1 MIDHI
6 SIRNFAIIENTEVDL
21 KDGLNIITGE
31 TGSGKSILIEA
42 ISLALGSRADSSC
55 VRTGSDKAVVE
66 LSGDLDGKD
75 IVIHR
80 EVSRTGKN
88 LIKLNG
94 EMVTLAE
101 LNSVTKRMAD
111 IHGQYDNQSLL
122 DPDSHIVL
130 LDSYKADSIS
140 GLKDKVSE
148 VFHSYQSVKS
158 RLISLLN
165 HEKQNL
171 RDLDFHKF
179 EADEID
185 KACLTPG
192 EDTILDNK
200 ISVLKNSEKIFEGLE
215 TAYASL
221 SSDSAVLDLLSSG
234 MSAMDSISVY
244 SADLREASSEYTDAY
259 YRLQDLSRNL
269 VSMRDSISFS
279 QDELDEA
286 ISRKELL
293 EGLKKKYA
301 PSIEGILSYRDELEN
316 KIKVIE
322 NFDEEKAS
330 LEKELLSVRRRL
342 LDACSALTEARKV
355 AAQDLS
361 ERTLKELKDL
371 NFTDAEIDINITPL
385 SQPQENGLDNVEILI
400 SANKGE
406 PVKPLYKVASGGE
419 ISRIMLAF
427 KNVISSY
434 DSIPTLIF
442 DEIDS
447 GISGYTASIVAKKLR
462 EISLNHQI
470 VCITHLP
477 QIAASGDHNYKIYK
491 ESDEAATFTHL
502 EYLDAETKV
511 MEIARLMGGAT
522 ITDNTLASAKELI
535 DNQIQ

>member
-75 IVIHR
+75 MVIHR
-80 EVSRTGKN
+80 EVSRAGKN

-122 DPDSHIVL
+122 DPDFHIVL

-140 GLKDKVSE
+140 GLKDKVSDI
-148 VFHSYQSVKS
+148 FHSYQSVKS

-185 KACLTPG
+185 KAGLVPG
-192 EDTILDNK
+192 EDTALEDR
-200 ISVLKNSEKIFEGLE
+200 ISVLKNSEKIYEGLE
-215 TAYASL
+215 SAYASL
-221 SSDSAVLDLLSSG
+221 SSDGAVLDLLAPG
-234 MSAMDSISVY
+234 MSAMDSIS
-244 SADLREASSEYTDAY
+244 SFSSDLKDASSEYTDAY
-259 YRLQDLSRNL
+259 YRLQDLSREL
-269 VSMRDSISFS
+269 VRMRDSISFS

-293 EGLKKKYA
+293 DSLKKKYA
-301 PSIEGILSYRDELEN
+301 PSIEGILSYRAELED

-330 LEKELLSVRRRL
+330 LEKELLSVRRDL
-342 LDACSALTEARKV
+342 LDACGALTEARKT
-355 AAQDLS
+355 AARDLS

-371 NFTDAEIDINITPL
+371 NFQDAQIDISITPL
-385 SQPQENGLDNVEILI
+385 PQPQEDGIDKVEILI

-406 PVKPLYKVASGGE
+406 PLKPLYKVASGGE

-462 EISLNHQI
+462 EISRSHQI
-470 VCITHLP
+470 ICITHLP
-477 QIAASGDHNYKIYK
+477 QIAAAGDHNYKIYK
-491 ESDEAATFTHL
+491 ESDDASTFTHL
-502 EYLDAETKV
+502 EYLDDETKV
-511 MEIARLMGGAT
+511 LEIARLMGGAT
-522 ITDNTLASAKELI
+522 ITDNTLKSAKELI
-535 DNQIQ
+535 DNQM

>member
-75 IVIHR
+75 IIIHR
-80 EVSRTGKN
+80 EVNRAGKN

-122 DPDSHIVL
+122 DPDFHIIL

-148 VFHSYQSVKS
+148 IFHSYQSVKS

-185 KACLTPG
+185 KAGLIPG
-192 EDTILDNK
+192 EDTALEDR
-200 ISVLKNSEKIFEGLE
+200 ISVLKNSEKIYEGLE
-215 TAYASL
+215 SAYSSL
-221 SSDSAVLDLLSSG
+221 SSDGAVLDLLSPG
-234 MSAMDSISVY
+234 MSAMDSIS
-244 SADLREASSEYTDAY
+244 SFSSDLKDASSEYTDAY
-259 YRLQDLSRNL
+259 YRLQDLSREL
-269 VSMRDSISFS
+269 VRMRDSISFS

-293 EGLKKKYA
+293 DSLKKKYA
-301 PSIEGILSYRDELEN
+301 PSIEGILSYRAELED
-316 KIKVIE
+316 KIKIIE

-330 LEKELLSVRRRL
+330 LEKELLSVRRDL
-342 LDACSALTEARKV
+342 LDACGTLTEARKT
-355 AAQDLS
+355 AARDLS

-371 NFTDAEIDINITPL
+371 NFQDAQIDISITPL
-385 SQPQENGLDNVEILI
+385 PQPQEDGIDKVEILI

-406 PVKPLYKVASGGE
+406 PLKPLYKVASGGE

-462 EISLNHQI
+462 EISRSHQI
-470 VCITHLP
+470 ICITHLP
-477 QIAASGDHNYKIYK
+477 QIAAAGDHNYKIYK
-491 ESDEAATFTHL
+491 ESDDASTFTHL
-502 EYLDAETKV
+502 EYLDDETKV
-511 MEIARLMGGAT
+511 LEIARLMGGAT
-522 ITDNTLASAKELI
+522 ITDNTLKSAKELI
-535 DNQIQ
+535 DNQM